1 MCSKQDSRLKFKF
14 SNIITGINESKSLT
28 KHVSS
33 KSECKFNG
41 RKCNSNQKQN
51 KNKCRLSANKQT
63 NKQKN
68 MCAKKIIFGILL
80 HVLVKMNL
88 SIFNKYY

>member
-51 KNKCRLSANKQT
+51 KNKCRCECKQT
-63 NKQKN
+63 NKQKKT
-68 MCAKKIIFGILL
+68 CVQKRL
-80 HVLVKMNL
+80 
-88 SIFNKYY
+88 

>member
-1 MCSKQDSRLKFKF
+1 MCSKQDSRLKFMF

-51 KNKCRLSANKQT
+51 KNKCRLSANRQT
-63 NKQKN
+63 
-68 MCAKKIIFGILL
+68 KK
-80 HVLVKMNL
+80 HVCKKDYIWNPATCTCENELVN
-88 SIFNKYY
+88 I